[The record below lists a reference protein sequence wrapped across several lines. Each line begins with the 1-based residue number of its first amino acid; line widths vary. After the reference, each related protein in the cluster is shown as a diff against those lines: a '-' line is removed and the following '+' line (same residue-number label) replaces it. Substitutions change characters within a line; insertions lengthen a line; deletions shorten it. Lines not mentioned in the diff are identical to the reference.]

1 MLISICI
8 PCYRSAEA
16 LPAVIAE
23 IKDEFSRREGYDYQ
37 IVLVNDC
44 SPDQTFAVIE
54 QLCQEDEKIIGIDL
68 SRNYG
73 QASAKMAALPYA
85 TGDAIIY
92 MDDDGQ
98 HPAAGIFRLLDKLAE
113 GYDIVYARFP
123 QKHHSWFK
131 RATSWLYQRVSELI
145 GNKPRGISVSS
156 FTAWSRMAAD
166 AVTRYKSPFP
176 AAGLYLNK
184 VTTRIA
190 NVDMEHRDRIAGESG
205 YSLGKLLSLTVT
217 ALTNFS
223 IIPLR
228 IASFAGVFCA
238 IVGFLTGAAV
248 VIRKFL
254 NPAIAAGYTSSIAVQ
269 LFVGGVIMMILGILG
284 EYIGRIYMTV
294 SNMPQYNIREVKNA
308 PELPSAGQS
317 HPAV

>member
-1 MLISICI
+1 MLVSICI
-8 PCYRSAEA
+8 PCYRSAQT
-16 LPAVIAE
+16 LPAVVAE
-23 IKDEFSRREGYDYQ
+23 IKDVFAQREGYDYQ

-44 SPDQTFAVIE
+44 SPDNTYEVIR
-54 QLCQEDEKIIGIDL
+54 QLCSENEKIIGVDL

-98 HPAAGIFRLLDKLAE
+98 HPAAGIFPLLDKLAE

-131 RATSWLYQRVSELI
+131 RITSRLYQKVSEFI
-145 GNKPRGISVSS
+145 GNKPKNISVSS

-166 AVTRYKSPFP
+166 AVAQYKSPFP

-205 YSLGKLLSLTVT
+205 YSLSKLIGLTIT

-228 IASFAGVFCA
+228 VASFAGVFCS
-238 IVGFLTGAAV
+238 IVGFITGAFV
-248 VIRKFL
+248 IIRKL
-254 NPAIAAGYTSSIAVQ
+254 VNPAIAAGYTSSIAVQ
-269 LFVGGVIMMILGILG
+269 LFIGGVIMMILGILG
-284 EYIGRIYMTV
+284 EYIGRIYMTI
-294 SNMPQYNIREVKNA
+294 SNMPQYNIRQTHNA
-308 PELPSAGQS
+308 PDSPKD
-317 HPAV
+317 

>member
-8 PCYRSAEA
+8 PCYRSALT
-16 LPAVIAE
+16 LPTVTAE
-23 IKDEFSRREGYDYQ
+23 IRDVFSGREGFDYQ
-37 IVLVNDC
+37 IVLVNDG
-44 SPDQTFAVIE
+44 SPDNTYEVIE
-54 QLCQEDEKIIGIDL
+54 QLCSEDPKIIGVDL

-85 TGDAIIY
+85 TGNAIVY

-98 HPAAGIFRLLDKLAE
+98 HPAAGIFPLVEKLSE

-123 QKHHSWFK
+123 QKKHSFFK
-131 RATSWLYQRVSELI
+131 RITSRLYQKVSEFI
-145 GNKPRGISVSS
+145 GNKPKGISVSS

-166 AVTRYKSPFP
+166 AVMRYKSPFP

-184 VTTRIA
+184 VTTKIA
-190 NVDMEHRDRIAGESG
+190 NVDMEHRDRLAGESG
-205 YSLGKLLSLTVT
+205 YSFSKLIGLTIT

-228 IASFAGVFCA
+228 IASIVGVCCSAMGFVTGA
-238 IVGFLTGAAV
+238 IVI
-248 VIRKFL
+248 IRKLL

-269 LFVGGVIMMILGILG
+269 LFIGGIIMMILGVLG
-284 EYIGRIYMTV
+284 EYIGRIYMTI
-294 SNMPQYNIREVKNA
+294 SDLPQYNIRQTKNA
-308 PELPSAGQS
+308 PKK
-317 HPAV
+317 